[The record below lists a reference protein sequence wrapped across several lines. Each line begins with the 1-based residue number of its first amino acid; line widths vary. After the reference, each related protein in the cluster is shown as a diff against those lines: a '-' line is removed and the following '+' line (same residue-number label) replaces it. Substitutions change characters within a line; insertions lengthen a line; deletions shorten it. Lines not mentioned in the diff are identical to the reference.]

1 MIGLIRNYM
10 KIFIIAF
17 YFLFFFNSC
26 FALEKKETTRF
37 IAIGHLYPMIDDK
50 KRLIE
55 LFKKINSHD
64 PDYVFILGDSKL
76 HKIEYINEFKNN
88 LKGQIFFSPGNHEVK
103 RFKSDYEKNIGYL
116 NKIIE
121 DKNTRFI
128 LLNSSDTKEN
138 VQNFLKKSLNTDKSI
153 YILTHHRIWD
163 DTLMSKKSYEHDKSY
178 YFEDIYPLIRDKVK
192 AIFAGNSKR
201 QHFRDLSDDMLTYG
215 KQNVN
220 LIYWLDKIGE
230 IELYSIG
237 MGDGKPK
244 ANFVI
249 VDISGDEM
257 FVKGDYS
264 SIENYDVLPKD
275 LISPNEQRLNMFHD
289 TQKIKDLVKSKY
301 FLVNKKKIIFASLIL
316 IVIFL
321 ILIFKIYKKNE
332 KQP

>member
-1 MIGLIRNYM
+1 M
-10 KIFIIAF
+10 KILKITVCLI
-17 YFLFFFNSC
+17 FFFNSC
-26 FALEKKETTRF
+26 FASEKNETTRF
-37 IAIGHLYPMIDDK
+37 IAVGHLYPMIDDK
-50 KRLIE
+50 KRLTE

-76 HKIEYINEFKNN
+76 HKIEYIDEFNNN
-88 LKGQIFFSPGNHEVK
+88 LKGKIFYSPGNHEVK
-103 RFKSDYEKNIGYL
+103 RFKSDYEKNVGYL
-116 NKIIE
+116 NQIVE
-121 DKNTRFI
+121 DKNARFI

-178 YFEDIYPLIRDKVK
+178 YFEDIYPLIKHKVK

-230 IELYSIG
+230 MELYSIG

-244 ANFVI
+244 ANFVV

-257 FVKGDYS
+257 FVRGDYS
-264 SIENYDVLPKD
+264 SIENYDVLPRH

-301 FLVNKKKIIFASLIL
+301 YLVNKKKIIFVSLIL
-316 IVIFL
+316 IGIFL
-321 ILIFKIYKKNE
+321 ILILKIYRKNE

>member
-1 MIGLIRNYM
+1 MIGLIRNFM

-17 YFLFFFNSC
+17 YLIFFFNSC
-26 FALEKKETTRF
+26 FALEKNETTRF

-50 KRLIE
+50 KRLTE
-55 LFKKINSHD
+55 LFKKINAHK

-88 LKGQIFFSPGNHEVK
+88 LKGKIYYSPGNHELK
-103 RFKSDYEKNIGYL
+103 FKSDYEKNVGYL
-116 NKIIE
+116 NKIIDE
-121 DKNTRFI
+121 KNIRFI

-138 VQNFLKKSLNTDKSI
+138 VQNFLKKNLDTDKI
-153 YILTHHRIWD
+153 ILILTHHRIWD
-163 DTLMSKKSYEHDKSY
+163 DTLMSENSYEHDKSY
-178 YFEDIYPLIRDKVK
+178 YFEDIYPLIKNKVK

-230 IELYSIG
+230 MQLYSIG

-244 ANFVI
+244 ANFVV
-249 VDISGDEM
+249 VDVSDNEM

-264 SIENYDVLPKD
+264 SLENYEVLPKH

-301 FLVNKKKIIFASLIL
+301 FLINKKKIIFVSLIL
-316 IVIFL
+316 IGIFL
-321 ILIFKIYKKNE
+321 ILILKIYRKNE
-332 KQP
+332 K